1 MMYVRKL
8 LVFAVLWGPFAASVA
23 YSLYWLASPAQ
34 VKDFTFVWS
43 FILICLVFVTS
54 ILDFV
59 IKRSEYQLFVRCLFC
74 MSFLSMV
81 AILEVY
87 GLAYEIL
94 WQLFEVWGVIWIC
107 MFFFPGQNR
116 N

>member
-1 MMYVRKL
+1 MVCVRKL
-8 LVFAVLWGPFAASVA
+8 LVFAVLWEPFAASVA
-23 YSLYWLASPAQ
+23 YGLYWLAYPAR
-34 VKDFTFVWS
+34 VKDLTFEWF

-54 ILDFV
+54 IAGFV
-59 IKRSEYQLFVRCLFC
+59 IKRREYQLFARRIFC
-74 MSFLSMV
+74 VSFLSMV

-107 MFFFPGQNR
+107 MFFLPGQNR